1 MATHSRI
8 LAWRIPWTEE
18 PGGLQSMWSQ
28 SDTTKQLTLSLMVTF
43 NRMTYIATVSK
54 MLLLYELSL

>member
-1 MATHSRI
+1 
-8 LAWRIPWTEE
+8 
-18 PGGLQSMWSQ
+18 MWSQ